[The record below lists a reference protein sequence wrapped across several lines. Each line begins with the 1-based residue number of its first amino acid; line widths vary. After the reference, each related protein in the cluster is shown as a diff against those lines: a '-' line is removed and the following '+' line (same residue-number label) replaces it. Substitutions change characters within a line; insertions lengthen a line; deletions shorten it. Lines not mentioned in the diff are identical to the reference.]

1 MIDRKMSISE
11 VLSKYPESMKVFE
24 DFGLG
29 CVGCEAALFE
39 NIEQGAQ
46 VHGVDINRLLD
57 GLSNYRGMLNALL
70 LCFYPM
76 TEICSVILAAG
87 SSRRLGFSKLL

>member
-1 MIDRKMSISE
+1 MIDRKMSINE

-46 VHGVDINRLLD
+46 VHGVDIDRLLA
-57 GLSNYRGMLNALL
+57 GLMQ
-70 LCFYPM
+70 
-76 TEICSVILAAG
+76 VIG
-87 SSRRLGFSKLL
+87 ES

>member
-1 MIDRKMSISE
+1 MIDKKMSINE

-46 VHGVDINRLLD
+46 VHGVDIDRLLA
-57 GLSNYRGMLNALL
+57 GLREVTGE
-70 LCFYPM
+70 F
-76 TEICSVILAAG
+76 
-87 SSRRLGFSKLL
+87 

>member
-1 MIDRKMSISE
+1 MIDKKMSINE
-11 VLSKYPESMKVFE
+11 VLNKYPESMKVFE

-46 VHGVDINRLLD
+46 VHGVDIDRLLA
-57 GLSNYRGMLNALL
+57 GLMEVTGE
-70 LCFYPM
+70 F
-76 TEICSVILAAG
+76 
-87 SSRRLGFSKLL
+87 